1 MACVVYNLKR
11 AEDSR
16 DAVHHA
22 VEALANGQVIALPTE
37 TIYGLAASALRPQAV
52 QRLFELKQHDAQ
64 LPLAFGVKS
73 ADDALDYV
81 PDMSLLARRL
91 ARRVWPGPLTLVFPG
106 PHADSV
112 AQRLPQEVRQA
123 TLGRGKIAMRVP
135 AHEFTMQVFRLN
147 AGPVILTSASRQG
160 NLDSAT
166 GEQVFQNFNQDIDCL
181 FDAGPCRFSQPSTI
195 AEIQGDQWSV
205 LRPGVLDRK
214 TLELMSEV
222 AILLVCTGNTC
233 RSPMAEGLFKLRL
246 AEHLGCQ
253 VEELQSR
260 GFRVASAGVAA
271 MAGGPASDQS
281 YEVMLQHKIDL
292 SQHSSQ
298 PITETLVQQADLILT
313 MTGNHRHAIISNWPG
328 ATSRTFSLA
337 RDQGEISDPI
347 GMPVEYYQRCATQID
362 QHIAWWIANH
372 PLFQT
377 SQRSL

>member
-11 AEDSR
+11 AEDFR

-22 VEALANGQVIALPTE
+22 VEALASGQVIALPTE

-52 QRLFELKQHDAQ
+52 QRLYELKKHDAQ

-81 PDMSLLARRL
+81 PDMSSLGRRL

-106 PHADSV
+106 PHRDSV
-112 AQRLPQEVRQA
+112 AQRLPVEVRHA
-123 TLGRGKIAMRVP
+123 TLGQGKIALRVP
-135 AHEFTMQVFRLN
+135 AHEFTMQVFRLS

-160 NLDSAT
+160 NQDSAT
-166 GEQVFQNFNQDIDCL
+166 GDQVIHNYQQDIDCL

-195 AEIQGDQWSV
+195 AEISQDRWSIV
-205 LRPGVLDRK
+205 RPGVLDRK

-222 AILLVCTGNTC
+222 SILLVCTGNTC
-233 RSPMAEGLFKLRL
+233 RSPMAEGLFKVRL
-246 AEHLGCQ
+246 AAHLGCT
-253 VEELQSR
+253 VAELPQR
-260 GFRVASAGVAA
+260 GYRVASAGVAA

-281 YEVMLQHKIDL
+281 YEVMLQHKYDL

-298 PITETLVQQADLILT
+298 PITEALVQQADLILT

-328 ATSRTFSLA
+328 ATSRTFTLA
-337 RDQGEISDPI
+337 REQGEISDPI
-347 GMPVEYYQRCATQID
+347 GLPVEFYDRCATQMD
-362 QHIAWWIANH
+362 QHIQWWIEHH

-377 SQRSL
+377 RSA